1 MATDA
6 TDEPTPPEE
15 RARHLLGILDLQP
28 AGWDRFLA
36 PTPAEGPPRLFG
48 GQVASQAIRAATLT
62 VADGRRTHSLHSY
75 FIRPGRPGVPLE
87 LGVERTRDGRSF
99 STRRV
104 TASQTGEAIFVLD
117 ASFHVDEAGDD
128 WQAEGLPDDILRPDQ
143 LSDVTLDGSPFR
155 RMNPFEILP
164 IRRVQGFAL
173 HPCWIR
179 LREPIP
185 DDDALHVSALTYVS
199 DLAVIGS
206 ARAPGSTAG
215 WGGASLDHAVWFH
228 RPVRVDEWLL
238 FSVSPITN
246 FGARGLAR
254 GSFQRLDGTLVA
266 SLSQECLLRP
276 ASPIPPP

>member
-1 MATDA
+1 MTDPA
-6 TDEPTPPEE
+6 PSPAPLQ
-15 RARHLLGILDLQP
+15 AILDLEA
-28 AGWDRFLA
+28 AGDDRFLA

-62 VADGRRTHSLHSY
+62 VGADRRTHSLHSY
-75 FIRPGRPGVPLE
+75 FIRPGRPGMPLE

-104 TASQTGEAIFVLD
+104 TASQGGEAIFVLD
-117 ASFHVDEAGDD
+117 ASFHIDEVGDD
-128 WQAEGLPDDILRPDQ
+128 WQADPLPEVPTPAE
-143 LSDVTLDGSPFR
+143 LSGVQLDGSPFR

-164 IRRVQGFAL
+164 IHATQGFAL

-215 WGGASLDHAVWFH
+215 FGGASLDHAVWFH
-228 RPVRVDEWLL
+228 RPVRVDDWLL
-238 FSVSPITN
+238 FSVSPVTN
-246 FGARGLAR
+246 YGARGLAR